1 MCYKALLLL
10 EHLVKHGPGKI
21 VGDVQSS
28 ASVLERLSNFEY
40 KDPNMKDHGG
50 CAALCCAVGGE
61 GGREEGNE
69 GTLLIGRVEGS
80 VDMKDHGGGLRRG
93 EGWAGGGWVGGVGT

>member
-50 CAALCCAVGGE
+50 CAALCCAVLWA
-61 GGREEGNE
+61 GRE
-69 GTLLIGRVEGS
+69 
-80 VDMKDHGGGLRRG
+80 G
-93 EGWAGGGWVGGVGT
+93 ERKETRERC